1 VTQEPQPPLTR
12 RERRRWSVAIADPR
26 PFAGLDPAPA
36 EATGVAVALRLVS
49 AAALVVAVAII
60 VLNQKPAPGHGRL
73 LFTPPTSYTA
83 DIVDGESLGRADAPV
98 VLEVYSDFQCPI
110 CARLVQEQFATLK
123 SELVDTGILRIQARD
138 ISIVGGLDL
147 PNESV
152 ELATGAI
159 CAGRQ
164 NRYWTFHDFVFW
176 NQGGENVGDHD
187 AAFIAA
193 VASRSGVDRTE
204 WDGCMAGDEIRD
216 AVVAET
222 RVANGAGINGTPT
235 LVLNGG
241 APSRRSRASSSSW
254 PRSGSPA
261 GSPDTGALTVFRR
274 AEVRPIRDPS
284 RPHPRGLDVIGLAIA
299 CTFRRRAGGGTRP
312 AGRSTAA
319 RPSPRAS
326 TPTTASR
333 SRSTASACR

>member
-1 VTQEPQPPLTR
+1 V
-12 RERRRWSVAIADPR
+12 
-26 PFAGLDPAPA
+26 
-36 EATGVAVALRLVS
+36 
-49 AAALVVAVAII
+49 AALAVAVAII
-60 VLNQKPAPGHGRL
+60 VLNQKPTTPPSTGGE
-73 LFTPPTSYTA
+73 LFTPPIAYAT

-110 CARLVQEQFATLK
+110 CANLVLDQFATLK
-123 SELVDTGILRIQARD
+123 SELVDTGILRIQAHD
-138 ISIVGGLDL
+138 ISVVGGLDL

-193 VASRSGVDRTE
+193 VASRSGVDRTA
-204 WDGCMAGDEIRD
+204 WDECMAGGDDIRD

-222 RVANGAGINGTPT
+222 RVAFGAGINGTPT

-241 APSRRSRASSSSW
+241 QPVVGVPDLDGLMAAIRSLAAAASPSATSS
-254 PRSGSPA
+254 PVP
-261 GSPDTGALTVFRR
+261 
-274 AEVRPIRDPS
+274 
-284 RPHPRGLDVIGLAIA
+284 
-299 CTFRRRAGGGTRP
+299 
-312 AGRSTAA
+312 
-319 RPSPRAS
+319 
-326 TPTTASR
+326 
-333 SRSTASACR
+333 